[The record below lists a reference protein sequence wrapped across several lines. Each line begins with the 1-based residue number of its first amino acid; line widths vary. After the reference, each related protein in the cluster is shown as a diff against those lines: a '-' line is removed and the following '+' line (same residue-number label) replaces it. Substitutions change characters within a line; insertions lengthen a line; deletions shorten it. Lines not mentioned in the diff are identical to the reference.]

1 MKGKRSL
8 SSILSMLTLAC
19 GTCLIV
25 CWIGFGFWNRITA
38 VRVVLS
44 AGQRAGRRE
53 GREERR
59 DGQTRETRRDNEELY
74 KTHESIV
81 VMIPTRSHYVPYL
94 HLHLHSRARPVLRP
108 ERALCGRCLRS
119 WYVLERRALALCPLL
134 GLARS
139 FARLLV
145 RSFARSLVRSLVRPH
160 SLTRSPRSSA
170 VIGIDL
176 YALISTDVR
185 PPF

>member
-59 DGQTRETRRDNEELY
+59 EMDRHGKRDETTKSCTKRTNR
-74 KTHESIV
+74 
-81 VMIPTRSHYVPYL
+81 
-94 HLHLHSRARPVLRP
+94 
-108 ERALCGRCLRS
+108 
-119 WYVLERRALALCPLL
+119 
-134 GLARS
+134 
-139 FARLLV
+139 
-145 RSFARSLVRSLVRPH
+145 
-160 SLTRSPRSSA
+160 
-170 VIGIDL
+170 
-176 YALISTDVR
+176 
-185 PPF
+185 